1 MDDYEY
7 DESMSKGDD
16 ETPERQVLDPQT
28 FAAKR
33 NEVIEAIKNDLA
45 ELDELHDQKNLL
57 KKIRMHREEL
67 KALDGRRKALEALQK
82 AAIESEMKLEEA
94 FDVLG
99 TGKETNQKT
108 SPNIGT
114 AVSSSSP
121 AKNSEEYKRNKQ
133 QLSSELNSFNQY
145 LNMLNEKQSERS
157 RLEPETDQ
165 VSVVRT
171 SKPSSHEKAPMI
183 RKTFKHNAES
193 KDNSMMAAEPPSLQI
208 EKSNSTLK
216 TFEVLLGMSQV
227 DKEKSCLLKPVSP
240 VKSQLVSDEQQNLL
254 EKHLSDLADKV
265 KNLE

>member
-7 DESMSKGDD
+7 DESIKGD
-16 ETPERQVLDPQT
+16 ETPERQILDPQT

-45 ELDELHDQKNLL
+45 ELDELQDQKNLL
-57 KKIRMHREEL
+57 KSIRMHREEL
-67 KALDGRRKALEALQK
+67 KALNGRRKALEALQK

-99 TGKETNQKT
+99 TGKEANQSNQKT
-108 SPNIGT
+108 SPAANNGT
-114 AVSSSSP
+114 ASSP

-145 LNMLNEKQSERS
+145 LNMLNEKQTERS
-157 RLEPETDQ
+157 RVEPETDQ

-183 RKTFKHNAES
+183 RKTFKHNADS
-193 KDNSMMAAEPPSLQI
+193 KDNSMMAAEPSLQI

-216 TFEVLLGMSQV
+216 TFEALLGMSQV
-227 DKEKSCLLKPVSP
+227 DNEKSCLLKPVSP
-240 VKSQLVSDEQQNLL
+240 VKNQLVSDEQNLL
-254 EKHLSDLADKV
+254 EKHLSELADREK
-265 KNLE
+265 KLE